1 MTEALTFDDFP
12 EQLPDPSDQKISEL
26 DFTERID
33 RVWQVCDR
41 FDLQTDIWRGRVLRV
56 VRDRQKENGDGQGV
70 GFLNWLK
77 DHEISKS
84 QAYTWITLAESADVL
99 IKDGLLDEES
109 VDRFSKRAF
118 VETAQTAPEVQLLV
132 SEAARNGENI
142 TRREVR
148 LLSDEWTAMNSDL
161 LPAEVKAKAAEN
173 LIPTRYLAP
182 FVREIEK
189 IPESQRAFLQESVAN
204 NPDLDTLK
212 SVTAEA
218 QRLARYL
225 SASNEVQAIS
235 EAIAN
240 GDLNLELALEESL
253 RLGCLKS
260 TADLVNYAAQMEQTA
275 AKFFTIWKRLNLL
288 AEQVYV
294 ETGASTPHLRSLL
307 NHLETVLG
315 DQISIHI
322 ATKDNSRLIQIQIQ
336 EEIEE

>member
-1 MTEALTFDDFP
+1 MSEALTFEDFP
-12 EQLPDPSDQKISEL
+12 EQLPDPQDDKISEY
-26 DFTERID
+26 DFGLRVD

-77 DHEISKS
+77 DREISKS

-99 IKDGLLDEES
+99 IQDGLVDEDT

-148 LLSDEWTAMNSDL
+148 QLSDQWTAINSDL

-225 SASNEVQAIS
+225 SASSEVQAIA

-240 GDLNLELALEESL
+240 GDLDLEMALEESL
-253 RLGCLKS
+253 RLGCLKA
-260 TADLVNYAAQMEQTA
+260 TADLVNYAAQIEQTA

-307 NHLETVLG
+307 NYLDSVLG
-315 DQISIHI
+315 DQISIQI
-322 ATKDNSRLIQIQIQ
+322 MTKDNAHKIEIQITEQ
-336 EEIEE
+336 IEE